1 MSDLLFIRSKN
12 KPGFRRA
19 GEFFPSEG
27 KTIDPQDFTES
38 QLEQIKA
45 EPMLIV
51 TEGAEAPVDDTPD
64 ELIEDIVEAIG
75 ILDPDKKPNVKD
87 LENVIGKDITAAQR
101 DTAWDVYQERVAE
114 G

>member
-1 MSDLLFIRSKN
+1 MSDLIFIRSKN
-12 KPGFRRA
+12 KLGFRRA
-19 GEFFPSEG
+19 GYFFPSEG

-38 QLEQIKA
+38 QMEQIKA

-51 TEGAEAPVDDTPD
+51 MEGVEAPVDDTPD

-101 DTAWDVYQERVAE
+101 DSAWDVYQERVAE